1 MSINIKQGPSNISS
15 SGGHLGM
22 SNHIKQGPSNMSSS
36 GGHLGM
42 SNHIKQGPSN
52 IQLGIL
58 GSTEIAISQ
67 KKHSIHF
74 PIRF

>member
-1 MSINIKQGPSNISS
+1 MATTAGQMFNICRVLKAY
-15 SGGHLGM
+15 LVM
-22 SNHIKQGPSNMSSS
+22 
-36 GGHLGM
+36 L
-42 SNHIKQGPSN
+42 NHIKQGPSN